1 MCKCLAMI
9 TDGPAIELHSLRK
22 TARRRRVYGL
32 LGHNYESAGRHT
44 DPPHGRVCGGIREN
58 NEKGAMAP
66 TSDSA
71 VEARPPPVLRGPS

>member
-9 TDGPAIELHSLRK
+9 TDGPAIELHSPTK

-66 TSDSA
+66 TSDFA

>member
-1 MCKCLAMI
+1 MCLAII
-9 TDGPAIELHSLRK
+9 TDGPAMERHSP
-22 TARRRRVYGL
+22 TETPRRRRPFGL

>member
-9 TDGPAIELHSLRK
+9 TDGPVIELHSPTK
-22 TARRRRVYGL
+22 TPRRRRIYGL

-44 DPPHGRVCGGIREN
+44 APPHGRVCGGIREN

-71 VEARPPPVLRGPS
+71 VEARPPPVVRGPR